1 MLAALAGAA
10 GASACVGR
18 TPSGRR
24 VAGSIVGGAHALG
37 HRLRDLGSLPLPS
50 RREEIPVA
58 ILGAGL
64 AGLSAAWTFERAGL
78 RDFTVLELEDA
89 PGGTARFG
97 TGPVS
102 PYPWA
107 AHYVPVPPS
116 SNRALVALL
125 EEVGAITGRDPAG
138 APVYAEDVLV
148 REPEERVF
156 FRGEWY
162 EGLLPRAG
170 IEPEDA
176 EALHRFEARMR
187 AFAGER
193 DAAGR
198 RAFDLPR
205 RRSSPDPRWTG
216 LDALSFAD
224 WLEREGLRGER
235 LHWFAEYGTRDDFG
249 ATLAQ
254 TSAWAGIHYYA
265 ARLATPDSESAD
277 VLTWP
282 EGNGRLVSHLAGRA
296 SARLRTRAL
305 VLDVT
310 PREGSVDVTW
320 LDAARGETVL
330 TRAEHVVCALPR
342 FLAAR
347 VMAPWRERPPA
358 FLKET
363 VYTPW
368 MVANLTLSDRPR
380 SHGYPLCWDNVL
392 YGSPSLGYVVATH
405 QSGRDHGATVF
416 TYYWPLC
423 DDDPRRAREE
433 LLATNWETW
442 MARILGDL
450 RRAHPGLESLLE
462 RVDVYLWGHAMARP
476 RPGFLWGEALR
487 ESARPLGRIHF
498 AHTDL
503 SGMALCE
510 EAQDWG
516 VRAAEAVL
524 RARGAT
530 FTSLVS

>member
-1 MLAALAGAA
+1 M
-10 GASACVGR
+10 
-18 TPSGRR
+18 PSGRR

-37 HRLRDLGSLPLPS
+37 HRLRDAAPMPAPA

-58 ILGAGL
+58 ILGAGI
-64 AGLSAAWTFERAGL
+64 AGLSAAWAFERAGTS
-78 RDFTVLELEDA
+78 DFTVLELEDGA
-89 PGGTARFG
+89 GGTARSG

-107 AHYVPVPPS
+107 AHYVPVPPPH
-116 SNRALVALL
+116 NRPLIALL
-125 EEVGAITGRDPAG
+125 EEVGAVTGRDAAS
-138 APVYAEDVLV
+138 APLYAEDVLV

-170 IEPEDA
+170 IAREDA
-176 EALHRFEARMR
+176 AALGRFEARMR
-187 AFAGER
+187 EFAGRR
-193 DAAGR
+193 DARGR

-205 RRSSPDPRWTG
+205 RRSSPDREWAE
-216 LDALSFAD
+216 LDRLSFAA
-224 WLEREGLRGER
+224 WLEREGLTGER
-235 LHWFAEYGTRDDFG
+235 LRWFAEYGTRDDFG
-249 ATLAQ
+249 TTLEQ

-265 ARLATPDSESAD
+265 ARLATAESESAD

-282 EGNGRLVSHLAGRA
+282 EGNGRLVSHLAALAGP
-296 SARLRTRAL
+296 RLRTRAL

-310 PREGSVDVTW
+310 PRDGVVDVTW

-347 VMAPWRERPPA
+347 VLSPWRAQPPA

-363 VYTPW
+363 VYAPW

-380 SHGYPLCWDNVL
+380 GHGYPLAWDNVL

-405 QSGRDHGATVF
+405 QAGRDHGATVF
-416 TYYWPLC
+416 TYYLPLC

-433 LLATNWETW
+433 MLATNWETW
-442 MARILGDL
+442 VARIVEDL
-450 RRAHPGLESLLE
+450 RRAHPGLEALLE
-462 RVDVYLWGHAMARP
+462 RVDVYLWGHAMVRP
-476 RPGFLWGEALR
+476 HPGFLWGQALAD
-487 ESARPLGRIHF
+487 SARPLGRVHF

-503 SGMALCE
+503 SGMALFE
-510 EAQDWG
+510 EAQDHG
-516 VRAAEAVL
+516 LRAAEAIL
-524 RARGAT
+524 RARRAT
-530 FTSLVS
+530 FRSWLD